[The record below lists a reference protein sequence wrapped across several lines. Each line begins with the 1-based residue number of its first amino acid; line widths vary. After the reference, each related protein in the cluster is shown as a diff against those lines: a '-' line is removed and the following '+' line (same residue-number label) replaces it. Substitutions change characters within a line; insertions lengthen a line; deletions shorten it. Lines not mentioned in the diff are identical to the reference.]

1 MPLRDLPTESGAAAA
16 LLRTEELRHRRT
28 LRRTEWHGAALA
40 CLGVGAAL
48 AVLWPGSASTDCYLW
63 RPTSAPV
70 TGRGPAL
77 ALPVVLVA
85 LLLAERLCSDRNT
98 LRQQVR
104 GWGAVVVGLITLTTL
119 AGLIAHARTGCG
131 TSPSVTGTALFG
143 ALAVGVATHWASR
156 SPTPR
161 PVLAD
166 PAGSPENSS
175 KIPLNQ
181 SELRAVFLYLGSRT
195 GSPAAIRSA
204 GLPLATGACAALL
217 LLSTVLPWREL
228 LDPVALGPGGAE
240 AGLARVQLWEIP
252 YLAPWAAVIAATA
265 LTTLYAAVA
274 TLVPTESG
282 QIQRGRVT
290 LLSAAAAATGV
301 VVIVGFLTA
310 VMQLPPRLSDGVGYR
325 VAPGAWLTLALGVGL
340 LGLGATSTVR
350 AVRRRKPGWSLQL
363 GTAVMAG
370 SVAALAGVIAP
381 AAAGPA
387 YQPEVVAGSPHEL
400 LDLRGG
406 QLVDR
411 LGMRVSIGTSDPLAS
426 LAGNLDGTPGQW
438 LLGRTGSEDSTVF
451 EYRDGV
457 ALPRVAVSHG
467 ATPPVLLGVAD
478 NRIVLLAGGSGDR
491 PWALLAVPLDLVAA
505 DVSLAHQNPEGGL
518 YVTPGVD
525 VLATGRGAA
534 RAHQEA
540 DHSIMLWD
548 SDHTRLIPSNKL
560 RPGLVLKQFLV
571 NPGPGAPGNAVS
583 RGPDGT
589 TAWRT
594 SRTGLAL
601 VRRGGKAQQLT
612 GIAPADCSL
621 SSDVASSSLT
631 VDAFAVDARGNVWLA
646 GGSPAAVL
654 TPDGVLRPVPG
665 AVTGVDSIEARP
677 DGTVLLGV
685 SAAGGDQILEIPD
698 AAAAAASYPAAPA
711 PTARCDR
718 RKAAARGTTPYKA
731 TVLPPVPTV
740 DPPVAAD
747 GRTGR
752 STAGTSRQ
760 LVLDTMGHLSQ
771 LRLPNTA
778 QAWARDGQGGLWW
791 TVSTRSKVGTD
802 LTVHLPGRSRTA
814 TVVRDK
820 QSVPTNQR
828 SQSAAASGDLFLT
841 TAGEGSYAFY
851 GPGQHVSRIKVD
863 GNLRAHGLA
872 LTSAGTAAMVLDDR
886 LDSITRAGR
895 STTLLGG
902 APTGWPIST
911 GMRAGIPSGQWSTD
925 GDWFTG
931 PDGKIWGYD
940 GSHLYLVDGPG
951 RVTVIAG
958 PDQGVPQAADKIT
971 VIGPALYFELGTDVV
986 RLESAR

>member
-16 LLRTEELRHRRT
+16 LLRTEELQHRTT
-28 LRRTEWHGAALA
+28 LRRTEWHGAALV

-48 AVLWPGSASTDCYLW
+48 AVLWPGSASTGCYLW
-63 RPTSAPV
+63 RATSGPV
-70 TGRGPAL
+70 SGRGVAL
-77 ALPVVLVA
+77 VLPVVLVA

-98 LRQQVR
+98 LQQQVR
-104 GWGAVVVGLITLTTL
+104 GWGAVVIGLVTLTTWASLL
-119 AGLIAHARTGCG
+119 AQGRSACE
-131 TSPSVTGTALFG
+131 TSPNVTGTVLFG
-143 ALAVGVATHWASR
+143 GLAVGVATHWATR
-156 SPTPR
+156 SPAPR
-161 PVLAD
+161 TALAES
-166 PAGSPENSS
+166 AGSPENSS
-175 KIPLNQ
+175 EIPLNQ
-181 SELRAVFLYLGSRT
+181 SELRAVFLYLGSRI
-195 GSPAAIRSA
+195 GSSTPIRSA

-228 LDPVALGPGGAE
+228 LDPVALGSGGAE

-265 LTTLYAAVA
+265 LTTLYTAVA

-290 LLSAAAAATGV
+290 LLAAAGAATGV

-325 VAPGAWLTLALGVGL
+325 VAPGAWLALALGVVL
-340 LGLGATSTVR
+340 LGLGATTTVL
-350 AVRRRKPGWSLQL
+350 AVRRRNPGWSLQL

-370 SVAALAGVIAP
+370 LVAAMAGVIAP
-381 AAAGPA
+381 ASAGPA
-387 YQPEVVAGSPHEL
+387 YRPEVVARSPHQL

-411 LGMRVSIGTSDPLAS
+411 LGMRIAIGTSDPLAS

-438 LLGRTGSEDSTVF
+438 LLGRTGSEGSTVF

-467 ATPPVLLGVAD
+467 LTPPVLLGVAD
-478 NRIVLLAGGSGDR
+478 NRMVLLAGGSGDR

-525 VLATGRGAA
+525 VLATGRGPAQA
-534 RAHQEA
+534 RQES
-540 DHSIMLWD
+540 DRSIMLWD
-548 SDHTRLIPSNKL
+548 SDHTWQIPSNKL
-560 RPGLVLKQFLV
+560 RPGLVLKQFLI

-601 VRRGGKAQQLT
+601 VRPGGKAQQLT
-612 GIAPADCSL
+612 GIAPAACSL
-621 SSDVASSSLT
+621 SSDVVSSSLT
-631 VDAFAVDARGNVWLA
+631 VDAFAVDVRGNVWLA

-654 TPDGVLRPVPG
+654 TRDGVLRPVPG

-685 SAAGGDQILEIPD
+685 SPAGGDQIMEIPD
-698 AAAAAASYPAAPA
+698 AAAAAESYPAAPA

-718 RKAAARGTTPYKA
+718 RKAEVRGTTAYKA

-740 DPPVAAD
+740 EPPVTAD
-747 GRTGR
+747 GRPGR

-760 LVLDTMGHLSQ
+760 LVLDTSGRLSQ

-778 QAWARDGQGGLWW
+778 QVWAPDGQGGLWW
-791 TVSTRSKVGTD
+791 TVSSRSKVATD

-820 QSVPTNQR
+820 QPTLANQR
-828 SQSAAASGDLFLT
+828 SQSAAAAGDRLIAT
-841 TAGEGSYAFY
+841 VGEGSYGLY
-851 GPGQHVSRIKVD
+851 GPGHQVSRIKVD
-863 GNLRAHGLA
+863 GTLRVHGLA

-886 LDSITRAGR
+886 LVSVTRDGKV
-895 STTLLGG
+895 TTLLGG
-902 APTGWPIST
+902 AATGWPIST
-911 GMRAGIPSGQWSTD
+911 GIRAGIPSSQWSTD
-925 GDWFTG
+925 GNWFTG
-931 PDGKIWGYD
+931 SDGKVWGYD
-940 GSHLYLVDGPG
+940 GSHLYRVDGPG
-951 RVTVIAG
+951 RVTLIAG
-958 PDQGVPQAADKIT
+958 PGQGVPPAADQIT
-971 VIGPALYFELGTDVV
+971 VIGPALYFELGRDVV
-986 RLESAR
+986 RLEPTR

>member
-1 MPLRDLPTESGAAAA
+1 MPLRDLPTESGAAVA
-16 LLRTEELRHRRT
+16 LLRTEELRHRST

-48 AVLWPGSASTDCYLW
+48 AVLWPGNASTDCYLW
-63 RPTSAPV
+63 GATSAPV

-85 LLLAERLCSDRNT
+85 LLLADRLCSDRNT

-104 GWGAVVVGLITLTTL
+104 RWGAVVVGLITLTTC
-119 AGLIAHARTGCG
+119 AGLIAQGRTGCG
-131 TSPSVTGTALFG
+131 TSPSVTGTVLFG
-143 ALAVGVATHWASR
+143 GLAVGVATHWASR
-156 SPTPR
+156 SRTPR

-175 KIPLNQ
+175 EIPLNQ

-195 GSPAAIRSA
+195 GSPSPIRSV

-265 LTTLYAAVA
+265 LTTLYTAVA
-274 TLVPTESG
+274 TLIPTESG
-282 QIQRGRVT
+282 QIQRGRLT
-290 LLSAAAAATGV
+290 LLSAAGAATGV

-310 VMQLPPRLSDGVGYR
+310 VMQLPPTLSDGVGYR
-325 VAPGAWLTLALGVGL
+325 VAPGAWLALALGVVL
-340 LGLGATSTVR
+340 LGLGATTTVLS
-350 AVRRRKPGWSLQL
+350 VRRREPGWSLRL
-363 GTAVMAG
+363 GTAVVAGLVAAMAG
-370 SVAALAGVIAP
+370 LIAP
-381 AAAGPA
+381 ATAGPA
-387 YQPEVVAGSPHEL
+387 YRPEVVAGSPHQL

-411 LGMRVSIGTSDPLAS
+411 LGLRIAIGTSDPLAS

-438 LLGRTGSEDSTVF
+438 LLGRTGSEGSTVF

-467 ATPPVLLGVAD
+467 VTAPVLLGVAD
-478 NRIVLLAGGSGDR
+478 NRMVLLAGGSGDR

-525 VLATGRGAA
+525 VLATGRGQAQ
-534 RAHQEA
+534 AHRQA
-540 DHSIMLWD
+540 DRSIMLWD
-548 SDHTRLIPSNKL
+548 SNHTWLIPANKL

-612 GIAPADCSL
+612 GIAPADCPL

-631 VDAFAVDARGNVWLA
+631 VDTFAVDARGNLWLA

-665 AVTGVDSIEARP
+665 AVTDVDSIEARP
-677 DGTVLLGV
+677 DGTLLLGV
-685 SAAGGDQILEIPD
+685 SPGSGDQILEIPN
-698 AAAAAASYPAAPA
+698 AAAAAASYPAASG

-718 RKAAARGTTPYKA
+718 RKAAARGATAYKA
-731 TVLPPVPTV
+731 TVLPPVPSS

-747 GRTGR
+747 GRPGR

-760 LVLDTMGHLSQ
+760 LVLDTRGRLSQ
-771 LRLPNTA
+771 FRLPNTA
-778 QAWARDGQGGLWW
+778 QVWAPDGQGGLWW
-791 TVSTRSKVGTD
+791 TVSTRSKVFTD
-802 LTVHLPGRSRTA
+802 LTVHLPGRARTA

-820 QSVPTNQR
+820 QSIPANQR
-828 SQSAAASGDLFLT
+828 SQSAAAAGDRFIT
-841 TAGEGSYAFY
+841 TVGEGSYAFY
-851 GPGQHVSRIKVD
+851 GPGQRSRIKVN

-886 LDSITRAGR
+886 LVSLTRDGKV
-895 STTLLGG
+895 TTLLGG
-902 APTGWPIST
+902 AATGWPISA
-911 GMRAGIPSGQWSTD
+911 GIRGGIPSGQWSTD

-940 GSHLYLVDGPG
+940 GSHLYRVDGPG

-958 PDQGVPQAADKIT
+958 SDQGVPQAADQIT

-986 RLESAR
+986 RLEPAR

>member
-1 MPLRDLPTESGAAAA
+1 
-16 LLRTEELRHRRT
+16 
-28 LRRTEWHGAALA
+28 
-40 CLGVGAAL
+40 
-48 AVLWPGSASTDCYLW
+48 
-63 RPTSAPV
+63 
-70 TGRGPAL
+70 
-77 ALPVVLVA
+77 
-85 LLLAERLCSDRNT
+85 
-98 LRQQVR
+98 
-104 GWGAVVVGLITLTTL
+104 
-119 AGLIAHARTGCG
+119 
-131 TSPSVTGTALFG
+131 
-143 ALAVGVATHWASR
+143 
-156 SPTPR
+156 
-161 PVLAD
+161 
-166 PAGSPENSS
+166 
-175 KIPLNQ
+175 
-181 SELRAVFLYLGSRT
+181 VFLSLGSRT
-195 GSPAAIRSA
+195 GSSTPIRAA

-252 YLAPWAAVIAATA
+252 YLAPSAAVIATTA
-265 LTTLYAAVA
+265 LTTLYTAVA
-274 TLVPTESG
+274 TFVPTESG

-290 LLSAAAAATGV
+290 LLSAAGAATGV

-325 VAPGAWLTLALGVGL
+325 VGPGAWLALALGVVL
-340 LGLGATSTVR
+340 LGLGATTTVLS
-350 AVRRRKPGWSLQL
+350 VRRRKPGWSLQL
-363 GTAVMAG
+363 GTALTAG
-370 SVAALAGVIAP
+370 LVAAMAGVIAP

-387 YQPEVVAGSPHEL
+387 YQPEVVAGSPHQL

-411 LGMRVSIGTSDPLAS
+411 LGMRIAIGTSDPLAS

-438 LLGRTGSEDSTVF
+438 LLGRTGSEGSTVF

-467 ATPPVLLGVAD
+467 VTPPVLLGVAD
-478 NRIVLLAGGSGDR
+478 NRMVLLAGGSGER

-525 VLATGRGAA
+525 VLATGKGPA
-534 RAHQEA
+534 RAHHEA
-540 DHSIMLWD
+540 DRSIMLSD
-548 SDHTRLIPSNKL
+548 SDHTWQIPANQL
-560 RPGLVLKQFLV
+560 RPGLVLRHFLV

-583 RGPDGT
+583 HGPDGT

-631 VDAFAVDARGNVWLA
+631 VDAFAVDVRGNVWLA

-654 TPDGVLRPVPG
+654 TRDGVLRPVPG

-685 SAAGGDQILEIPD
+685 SPGGGDQILEIPD
-698 AAAAAASYPAAPA
+698 AAAAAASYPAAPE

-718 RKAAARGTTPYKA
+718 RTPASGTATYKKAYKA
-731 TVLPPVPTV
+731 TVLSPVPTV
-740 DPPVAAD
+740 DPPVAGD
-747 GRTGR
+747 GRPGR
-752 STAGTSRQ
+752 STTGTSRQ
-760 LVLDTMGHLSQ
+760 LVLDTRGRLSQ

-778 QAWARDGQGGLWW
+778 QVWAPDGQGGLWW
-791 TVSTRSKVGTD
+791 TVPGRSKVATD
-802 LTVHLPGRSRTA
+802 LMVHLPRRSRTA
-814 TVVRDK
+814 TVVRGK
-820 QSVPTNQR
+820 QSVAANQR
-828 SQSAAASGDLFLT
+828 SQSAAATGDRLIT
-841 TAGEGSYAFY
+841 TVGEGSLGFY
-851 GPGQHVSRIKVD
+851 GPGQQMSHIKVD

-886 LDSITRAGR
+886 LVSVTRHGKA
-895 STTLLGG
+895 TTLLGG
-902 APTGWPIST
+902 AATGWPIST
-911 GMRAGIPSGQWSTD
+911 GIRAGIASGQWSTD
-925 GDWFTG
+925 GEWFTG

-940 GSHLYLVDGPG
+940 GSHLYRVDGPG

-958 PDQGVPQAADKIT
+958 PDQGVPQAADQIT
-971 VIGPALYFELGTDVV
+971 VIGPAIYFELGTDVV
-986 RLESAR
+986 RLEPTR